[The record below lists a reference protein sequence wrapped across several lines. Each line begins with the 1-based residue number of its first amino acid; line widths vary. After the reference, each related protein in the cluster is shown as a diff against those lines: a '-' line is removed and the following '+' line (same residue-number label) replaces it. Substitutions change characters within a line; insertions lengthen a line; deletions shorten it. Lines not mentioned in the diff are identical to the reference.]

1 MEPKSFLY
9 QEKDGIATITLN
21 RPDALNALT
30 FEVYAELRD
39 IFPELSRRDGVKVVV
54 ITGQGKG
61 FCSGGDVNAIIGE
74 LLKLDIKGLLD
85 FTRMTGQVVKNI
97 RALNKPVIASIN
109 GIAAGAGAVIALAS
123 DLRIASERAKFA
135 FLFVRVG
142 LAGADMGAAFLLPR
156 LVGLGKATELLYTG
170 DVVTAEEAFRIGLV
184 NKLVKEQDL
193 ASETLALASKLAKG
207 PGFALGLTKEALN
220 KELSLDLDSA
230 IDKEAEIQALCM
242 VTKDFNEG
250 YRAFVE
256 KREARFQGK

>member
-9 QEKDGIATITLN
+9 QEKDGIGIITLN
-21 RPDALNALT
+21 RPDTFNSLT

-39 IFPELSRRDGVKVVV
+39 IFPELAKRDAVKVVV

-74 LLKLDIKGLLD
+74 LMKMDTKGLLD
-85 FTRMTGQVVKNI
+85 FTRMTGQVIKNM
-97 RALNKPVIASIN
+97 RALPKPVIASVN

-170 DVVTAEEAFRIGLV
+170 DVVTAEEALRIGLV
-184 NKLVKEQDL
+184 NKLVKEDAL
-193 ASETLALASKLAKG
+193 MSETISLASKLSKG

-256 KREARFQGK
+256 KRETRFQGK